1 MRKSVISF
9 LSPLLLSVIATPT
22 LAQDKYKDFGFV
34 GAGLTVGE
42 SVFSNQGAKAGAE
55 PYLFY
60 NSEHG
65 FIDGS
70 LFTYNPIPFIGLS
83 GNLRFAEVSDDFD
96 DIPSGINNRDGNGE
110 LGITLGTVG
119 ARLTYLHDV
128 TDEHNGYEIQLHLG
142 RAFDTPITNFV
153 LSPYVEVNYRDE
165 KLSQHLYSISAQE
178 SSASG
183 LAEFSADETWVYK
196 GGVVA
201 LYDIS
206 ENWLAI
212 SEVALEHHDSD
223 SPLVQNDL
231 GWEFSLG
238 AVYKF

>member
-1 MRKSVISF
+1 MRKYVISIM
-9 LSPLLLSVIATPT
+9 SPFLLSVATAPA
-22 LAQDKYKDFGFV
+22 LAQDKYKDFGFI
-34 GAGLTVGE
+34 GAGLAIGK
-42 SVFSNQGAKAGAE
+42 SVFSHQGTKAGVE

-83 GNLRFAEVSDDFD
+83 GNLRFAEVSEDFN
-96 DIPSGINNRDGNGE
+96 DIPSGINNRDSNGE

-119 ARLTYLHDV
+119 ARLTYLLDV
-128 TDEHNGYEIQLHLG
+128 TNEQNGYEIQLHFG
-142 RAFDTPITNFV
+142 RAFDTPITDFV
-153 LSPYVEVNYRDE
+153 LSPYVEIDYRDK
-165 KLSQHLYSISAQE
+165 KLSRHLYSVSAQE

-183 LAEFSADETWVYK
+183 LAEFNADETWVYK
-196 GGVVA
+196 GGVIA
-201 LYDIS
+201 LYDFS

-212 SEVALEHHDSD
+212 SAVALEHHDID

-238 AVYKF
+238 AIYKF